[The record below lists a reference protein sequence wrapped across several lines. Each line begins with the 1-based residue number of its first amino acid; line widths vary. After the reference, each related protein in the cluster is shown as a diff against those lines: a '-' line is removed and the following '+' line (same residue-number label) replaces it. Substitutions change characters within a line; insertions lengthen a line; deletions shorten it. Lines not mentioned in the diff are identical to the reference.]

1 MPGAAAA
8 APHESLSHRE
18 FEVMRRLAAGESVTD
33 IATGLS
39 LSVKTVST
47 HKANGMAKLGLQ
59 NQTDLV
65 RYALRHGLIDAG

>member
-1 MPGAAAA
+1 MPGATEA

-33 IATGLS
+33 IATALN

-47 HKANGMAKLGLQ
+47 HKANLMAKLGLH
-59 NQTDLV
+59 NQTELV
-65 RYALRHGLIDAG
+65 RYALKHGLIELG